1 MTNLYRVAQLD
12 HEIRGTE
19 NIVSSQ
25 VFAYILVLS
34 SYQYCTLKTN
44 WCNLTSSVDKH
55 CQWWRKCS
63 YLFLLNLV
71 PA

>member
-55 CQWWRKCS
+55 CQ
-63 YLFLLNLV
+63 
-71 PA
+71 